1 MHSRDQLPHHLLAQ
15 VDDGVAHVV
24 APHDVDAV
32 LEDHL
37 ALIVHHVVVLE
48 HVLA

>member
-1 MHSRDQLPHHLLAQ
+1 VAQLGDGLA
-15 VDDGVAHVV
+15 DVV
-24 APHDVDAV
+24 MAHDVDAV